1 MTFDRA
7 PPNRKRFRFLSKD
20 EFLELT
26 LAEKREY
33 VKRAFLE
40 LDKVSAFFGGKTRR
54 RSDLRPH

>member
-1 MTFDRA
+1 MTSDRA
-7 PPNRKRFRFLSKD
+7 SHPRKRFRFLSKD

-40 LDKVSAFFGGKTRR
+40 LDKVSTTFGGKNRR
-54 RSDLRPH
+54 QSDLRLN